1 MNKFKSIAIQISPI
15 SFIDEGV
22 DSVHYNL
29 WQRVGENVP
38 RIGTV
43 SWRGLKTGRS
53 TSHNLNGWQDPGMR
67 EPVYMKRRRLFQPL
81 PGIVRPHGHQGFLRQ
96 RRGDGG
102 IRRTDGGCSLRHG
115 TRHVRNT

>member
-29 WQRVGENVP
+29 WQCVGENVP

-53 TSHNLNGWQDPGMR
+53 TSHNLNGWQDPGCGS
-67 EPVYMKRRRLFQPL
+67 PC
-81 PGIVRPHGHQGFLRQ
+81 I
-96 RRGDGG
+96 
-102 IRRTDGGCSLRHG
+102 
-115 TRHVRNT
+115 